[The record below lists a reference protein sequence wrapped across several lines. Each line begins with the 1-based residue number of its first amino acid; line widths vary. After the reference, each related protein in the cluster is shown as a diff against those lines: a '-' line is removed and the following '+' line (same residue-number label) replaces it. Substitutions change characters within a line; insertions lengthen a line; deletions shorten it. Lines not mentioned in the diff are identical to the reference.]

1 MIDQSVIQKPT
12 SNTESIKKQSKTIF
26 EEKKEIISYENVALN
41 WKLIVAQKKIK
52 LDSASFLGK
61 KCTLIGRPINK
72 GTSGKSSNRKYK

>member
-41 WKLIVAQKKIK
+41 WKLIVAQKK
-52 LDSASFLGK
+52 
-61 KCTLIGRPINK
+61 N
-72 GTSGKSSNRKYK
+72 

>member
-41 WKLIVAQKKIK
+41 WKLIVAQKK
-52 LDSASFLGK
+52 
-61 KCTLIGRPINK
+61 NK
-72 GTSGKSSNRKYK
+72 TRFSKFFREKMYPDW